1 MENSANIIDLANNIQ
16 WLLVALVVIGVILLI
31 VLSFVAWAMFIASK
45 TLLDQHKDKVFRVLA
60 EEHLSKNE
68 NTELI
73 SHCNERLD
81 THPSDVWA
89 HWYLGQ
95 AQFHTNLL
103 HESKRSFER
112 AVEIEPSWYSSID
125 SWIEKITDKVEEAGP
140 ELVE

>member
-1 MENSANIIDLANNIQ
+1 MENSSNLIELANNIQ

-31 VLSFVAWAMFIASK
+31 VLSFGAWAMFIAGK
-45 TLLDQHKDKVFRVLA
+45 KLIDQHKDKVFRVLA
-60 EEHLSKNE
+60 EEHLNKNE

-73 SHCNERLD
+73 THCNERLD

-103 HESKRSFER
+103 HESLRSFER
-112 AVEIEPSWYSSID
+112 ALEIEPSWYSSID
-125 SWIEKITDKVEEAGP
+125 SWLEKITNKVKESGP
-140 ELVE
+140 KLVD

>member
-1 MENSANIIDLANNIQ
+1 MENSANILELANNIQ
-16 WLLVALVVIGVILLI
+16 WLLVALVVIGVFLLI
-31 VLSFVAWAMFIASK
+31 VLSLGVWALFIGGK

-60 EEHLSKNE
+60 EDHLSKNE

-73 SHCNERLD
+73 SYCNERLI

-89 HWYLGQ
+89 HWYMGQ

-112 AVEIEPSWYSSID
+112 ALEIEPSWYNSID
-125 SWIEKITDKVEEAGP
+125 SWIEKITDEVEESGP
-140 ELVE
+140 KLVE